1 MSSYTDEE
9 LQAMGIDIPGFRKRG
24 SWGAV
29 DPTFPGF
36 GRGGEREPLRAMD
49 LAALAGVEPSP
60 VHFIVQGLLPA
71 AETTLLTAPGG
82 GNKTTLCLM
91 IAVAMAARLDS
102 VLGLAIEPGPAAYI
116 GMEDSEGR
124 LHWMLYHICGG
135 LGVSMLDLAGR
146 LHVVSMRQVM
156 HNGLASFDHG
166 GEIEPG
172 DLYHQAQELV
182 EATGAKLL
190 VLDNLAHLF
199 LGNEN
204 DRMQATRFLSL
215 LNKLASDTGAA
226 ILLLAHTPKSGAD
239 YSGSTGWQNATRSH
253 AAIEKEEGGDPDVR
267 VLKVSKGNYVKPG
280 EVTRFRWFDH
290 YLIRPDDLPADIA
303 SQLAAT
309 SRATAANEAFVRCLA
324 VVEVQGR
331 SVSHAR
337 GINYA
342 PRLFAKMPEAR
353 GFDEDDLD
361 AAMERLLRLGV
372 IALNQEVGRYEN
384 RTVRRGIKQVA
395 ELAQEGRTMGAQE
408 GCTTGAPTAQSP
420 SAQAHN
426 ADARSTPP
434 PTGEIEGDY
443 SSPSIPL
450 GGDGRGPDWV
460 PGDD

>member
-9 LQAMGIDIPGFRKRG
+9 LIDLGL
-24 SWGAV
+24 
-29 DPTFPGF
+29 
-36 GRGGEREPLRAMD
+36 GGTVRRRVPKPPLVPLRPMD

-91 IAVAMAARLDS
+91 IAAAMAARLDS
-102 VLGLAIEPGPAAYI
+102 VLGMAIEPGPAAYI

-124 LHWMLYHICGG
+124 LHWMLHHICAGM
-135 LGVSMLDLAGR
+135 GVSMLDLAGR
-146 LHVVSMRQVM
+146 LHVVSLRQVM
-156 HNGLASFDHG
+156 HDGLASFEHG
-166 GEIEPG
+166 GEIAPG

-239 YSGSTGWQNATRSH
+239 FSGSTGWQNATRSH

-267 VLKVSKGNYVKPG
+267 VLKVSKGNYVRPG

-290 YLIRPDDLPADIA
+290 YLIRPEDLPPDIA
-303 SQLAAT
+303 DQLAAT
-309 SRATAANEAFVRCLA
+309 SRASSANEAFLRCLA
-324 VVEVQGR
+324 MVDGQGR
-331 SVSHAR
+331 AVSHSR
-337 GINYA
+337 GGNYA

-353 GFDEDDLD
+353 GFDQDDLE
-361 AAMERLLRLGV
+361 AAMERLLHLGV
-372 IALNQEVGRYEN
+372 ILADQEVGKYAN
-384 RTVRRGIKQVA
+384 RTARRGLKQVA
-395 ELAQEGRTMGAQE
+395 ELAQSPAQSPAQSRAQGAAQ
-408 GCTTGAPTAQSP
+408 GAQSP
-420 SAQAHN
+420 SAQVHK

-434 PTGEIEGDY
+434 PSGEIERGLG
-443 SSPSIPL
+443 PLSIPL
-450 GGDGRGPDWV
+450 GGEGRAPDWM
-460 PGDD
+460 PGDDW

>member
-1 MSSYTDEE
+1 MNSFPD
-9 LQAMGIDIPGFRKRG
+9 DPGGVFDYEAKR
-24 SWGAV
+24 WVNNPNARNRPV
-29 DPTFPGF
+29 
-36 GRGGEREPLRAMD
+36 EPLRTMD
-49 LAALAGVEPSP
+49 LAALAGVEPLP
-60 VHFIVQGLLPA
+60 VRFIVQGLLPA

-82 GNKTTLCLM
+82 GNKTTLSLM
-91 IAVAMAARLDS
+91 IAAAMAARLDA
-102 VLGLAIEPGPAAYI
+102 VLGMAIEPGPAAYI

-124 LHWMLYHICGG
+124 LHWALHHICAG

-172 DLYHQAQELV
+172 DLYGQAQRLIED
-182 EATGAKLL
+182 TGAKLL

-253 AAIEKEEGGDPDVR
+253 AAIEKEDGGDPDVR
-267 VLKVSKGNYVKPG
+267 VLKVSKGNYVRPG

-303 SQLAAT
+303 DQLAAT
-309 SRATAANEAFVRCLA
+309 SRATSANEAFLRCLA
-324 VVEVQGR
+324 MVDGQGR
-331 SVSHAR
+331 SVSHSR
-337 GINYA
+337 GINFA

-353 GFDEDDLD
+353 GFDEDDLE

-372 IALNQEVGRYEN
+372 IAVNQVVGTYEN
-384 RTVRRGIKQVA
+384 RTARRGLKQVA
-395 ELAQEGRTMGAQE
+395 ELAQSPAQTPAQSPAQE
-408 GCTTGAPTAQSP
+408 GAQDAQSP
-420 SAQAHN
+420 RHKTHKTRTLN
-426 ADARSTPP
+426 TPP
-434 PTGEIEGDY
+434 PSGEIEGDLG
-443 SSPSIPL
+443 SPSIPL
-450 GGDGRGPDWV
+450 GGKAQRVQGWEPD
-460 PGDD
+460 DD